1 MLRMRNLVSI
11 YPYWHYHDAIRTLN
25 GIQGVN
31 VMTAQTVARNAV
43 EVIPFNALIGA
54 EVSVLAAALASPDSH
69 PRVRCGTPTHF
80 INRA

>member
-11 YPYWHYHDAIRTLN
+11 FPYWHYNDAIRTLN

-43 EVIPFNALIGA
+43 EVIPFNTQIGA
-54 EVSVLAAALASPDSH
+54 EVSVLAAALASPDSY
-69 PRVRCGTPTHF
+69 PRARCGPPTRS